1 MKFHQFT
8 GQDKEIE
15 IYMNHCSFDG
25 NTANLQRTFC
35 ALLLIYFL
43 YFFYD
48 IFFLDSRS
56 LWTMFAILLT
66 ALPFLFESA
75 SGMYVPW
82 KIKNIIVLSLLF
94 HTVGEVHRWYYNL
107 PNYDKISHFI
117 SSVAI
122 GYLVFLF
129 IILIGL
135 YYGLQWSTGKTIF
148 FIILLTMAFAFFWEW
163 WELFSDAYFGSKF
176 FWDGLDGF
184 GDTIVN
190 FCGAVLVAWDVNRY
204 LKART
209 WKEIAGDFIRPEKRG
224 HYRMR
229 WEVLPPSETLGLGRS
244 DGKSLCNDGKK
255 RAAFRASGE
264 ECSSCAKIE

>member
-1 MKFHQFT
+1 
-8 GQDKEIE
+8 
-15 IYMNHCSFDG
+15 
-25 NTANLQRTFC
+25 
-35 ALLLIYFL
+35 
-43 YFFYD
+43 
-48 IFFLDSRS
+48 
-56 LWTMFAILLT
+56 MFAIVLII
-66 ALPFLFESA
+66 LPFLFESV
-75 SGMYVPW
+75 SGLYVPW

-135 YYGLQWSTGKTIF
+135 YYGLEWSIGKTAF
-148 FIILLTMAFAFFWEW
+148 FIIFLTMAFAFFWEW

-176 FWDGLDGF
+176 FWDMQDGF

-190 FCGAVLVAWDVNRY
+190 FSGAVLVAWDANRY
-204 LKART
+204 LKGRT
-209 WKEIAGDFIRPEKRG
+209 WKEIAGDFIRPDRRG

-229 WEVLPPSETLGLGRS
+229 WEILPPSENLELCRS
-244 DGKSLCNDGKK
+244 AGKPLCKDGKNRTMFAS
-255 RAAFRASGE
+255 SGE
-264 ECSSCAKIE
+264 VCSSCAKIE